1 MNKLMMI
8 VTLMVVACG
17 LMSEAQVQRE
27 GTESLDQERLLE
39 RLSAQDRELD
49 ELRALLQA
57 ERIRQNVSCLST
69 HMISYQCYI
78 LLQSFLVIQS
88 TPQCNKCMR
97 T

>member
-17 LMSEAQVQRE
+17 LMSEAQVQQE

-39 RLSAQDRELD
+39 RLSAQERELD

-57 ERIRQNVSCLST
+57 ERIRHNVSCLST
-69 HMISYQCYI
+69 HMVSYQCYI
-78 LLQSFLVIQS
+78 LLQSCHVNQS
-88 TPQCNKCMR
+88 APQCNKCMR

>member
-1 MNKLMMI
+1 MI

-17 LMSEAQVQRE
+17 LMSEAQVQQE

-39 RLSAQDRELD
+39 RLRAQERELD

-69 HMISYQCYI
+69 YMISYQCYI

-88 TPQCNKCMR
+88 APQCNKCMR

>member
-39 RLSAQDRELD
+39 RLSAQERELD

-69 HMISYQCYI
+69 YVISYQCYN
-78 LLQSFLVIQS
+78 LVAIS
-88 TPQCNKCMR
+88 PCYPVCTPMQ
-97 T
+97 

>member
-1 MNKLMMI
+1 MSKLMMI
-8 VTLMVVACG
+8 VTLMIVACG
-17 LMSEAQVQRE
+17 LMSEAQVQQE

-69 HMISYQCYI
+69 YMISYQCYI

>member
-1 MNKLMMI
+1 MMI

-17 LMSEAQVQRE
+17 LMSEAQVQQE

-39 RLSAQDRELD
+39 RLRAQERELD

-69 HMISYQCYI
+69 YMISYQCYI

-88 TPQCNKCMR
+88 APQCNKCMR

>member
-17 LMSEAQVQRE
+17 LMSEAQVQQE

-39 RLSAQDRELD
+39 RLSAQERELD

-69 HMISYQCYI
+69 YMISYQFYI

-88 TPQCNKCMR
+88 APQCNKCMR